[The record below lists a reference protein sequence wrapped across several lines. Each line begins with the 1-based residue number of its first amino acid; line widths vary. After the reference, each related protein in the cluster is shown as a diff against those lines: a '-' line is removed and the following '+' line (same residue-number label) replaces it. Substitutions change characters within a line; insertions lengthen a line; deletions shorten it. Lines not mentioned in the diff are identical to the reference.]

1 MPPAGPAVG
10 RPLVG
15 SPLETRPKTRRRKTP
30 QTERKRTHIPVLEKR
45 CIPAGDGGPSTPS
58 SPTGV
63 GHHRARRRPQQRTCC
78 APTASC
84 RPAASSGA
92 AWRRFR
98 CRRLSPHS
106 LPLEALALAMPSRM
120 SLCKFVRLL
129 KHILPALPLTAARA
143 ARDTARRAA
152 RARDGELGDMDHVPH
167 RGCLP
172 DTTQRTRRRA
182 GRAPWHTARVA
193 LSCVRPGRRALE
205 HVHRCLL
212 GDGGHRGLH
221 RPPPIPVRSRCAGW
235 HRARGLAHQ
244 LERRPLLLLL
254 QARWPTPARAL
265 FFVLTLLFRDATL
278 FRETVECL
286 LVQHHMA
293 GYPHTV
299 ADPLLRAHAIAC
311 LWWSI
316 NGPWVVVPLLSFA
329 WVARRLLPLTGGMVA
344 ALRREVKRGEA
355 MAAAAAAATTA
366 RDAPA
371 RGSGGPESR
380 HAHISGHGR
389 SPSSCS
395 EAM

>member
-1 MPPAGPAVG
+1 MYP
-10 RPLVG
+10 
-15 SPLETRPKTRRRKTP
+15 RR
-30 QTERKRTHIPVLEKR
+30 
-45 CIPAGDGGPSTPS
+45 G
-58 SPTGV
+58 
-63 GHHRARRRPQQRTCC
+63 RRPQHTVVTHRGGPPSRATTT
-78 APTASC
+78 PTAHMLLAD
-84 RPAASSGA
+84 RLLPASRVEWCCLAAFSLSTPLSAFAAFGGA
-92 AWRRFR
+92 GAGDA
-98 CRRLSPHS
+98 LPHV
-106 LPLEALALAMPSRM
+106 A
-120 SLCKFVRLL
+120 CKFVRLL

-205 HVHRCLL
+205 HVHRRLR
-212 GDGGHRGLH
+212 GDGSHRGLH